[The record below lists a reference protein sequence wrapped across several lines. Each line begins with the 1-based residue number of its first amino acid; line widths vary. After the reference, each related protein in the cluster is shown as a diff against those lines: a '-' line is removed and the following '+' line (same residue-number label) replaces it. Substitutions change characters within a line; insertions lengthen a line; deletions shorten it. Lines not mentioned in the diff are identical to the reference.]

1 MAKVYAVADI
11 SVVPSTDEN
20 LANTALEAMA
30 CGLPVVAFD
39 SGGMKDAIKHLETG
53 YLAVPGN
60 SDDLAKGIK
69 LFLDDDEKRINVGQA
84 ANELIHRE
92 FGINLQAE
100 RFSDLYHEVLRRS
113 SYYLWIMY
121 HR

>member
-1 MAKVYAVADI
+1 
-11 SVVPSTDEN
+11 
-20 LANTALEAMA
+20 
-30 CGLPVVAFD
+30 
-39 SGGMKDAIKHLETG
+39 MKDAIKHLETG

-113 SYYLWIMY
+113 S
-121 HR
+121 